1 MGAITTCVVLIL
13 GLTRVAL
20 PQTPPDTVTGVLRLQ
35 QVIERYGP
43 TIGDRIWPGFRP
55 DTIPVLWVIPHRA
68 KLLAEW
74 RDDLPGGFQPLP
86 GIPEAAWT
94 DTQAVSLPS
103 GRFISF
109 MSVDSTQDASALVGT
124 AIHEAFHSF
133 ARVGSRED
141 RKFGRGENSMLIA
154 EYPVFDVD
162 NEAAFALEGRLLRS
176 AYLAPELS
184 TLRAR
189 VAEFLAVRER
199 RHRALDS
206 AVAEFETMAE
216 LHEGLAQYT
225 LLRGV
230 AELGTS
236 PGEPWRTGAGRLAA
250 EETALLDSLIT
261 LSRRSVRR
269 RFYATGSIQGLI
281 LDRLVG
287 DAWKQQIMLGDIT
300 LEQAL
305 RAATKDAPGKTTA
318 QWDDWYRTEVN
329 DRRPEAEA
337 AVRTLKNTRKS
348 EAEQLLAQPGVT
360 VTIESAAG
368 PLNWCG
374 FDPQNTLPVGDGRL
388 MHTRFLRLCGSTGVS
403 VEFDTPVVETRE
415 PASFAAVVPE
425 TGLVLTS
432 ESRDLQL
439 APGESRELQSL
450 TITSPTLTL
459 IARTVRISRDASAL
473 RILVEQ

>member
-1 MGAITTCVVLIL
+1 MRATTTYVVLLL
-13 GLTRVAL
+13 GLARIGVA
-20 PQTPPDTVTGVLRLQ
+20 QTPPDTVTGVLRLQ

-74 RDDLPGGFQPLP
+74 RYDLPRGFQPLP
-86 GIPEAAWT
+86 GIPQAAWT

-109 MSVDSTQDASALVGT
+109 MSVDSAQDASFLVGT

-133 ARVGSRED
+133 ERASSRED

-162 NEAAFALEGRLLRS
+162 NEAAFALEGHLLRS
-176 AYLAPELS
+176 AYLATDVS

-206 AVAEFETMAE
+206 AMAEFETMAE

-230 AELGTS
+230 AELGTTA
-236 PGEPWRTGAGRLAA
+236 GELWRTGAGRLAV

-269 RFYATGSIQGLI
+269 RFYATGSTQGLI

-287 DAWKQQIMLGDIT
+287 DRWKHQIMLDDVT

-305 RAATKDAPGKTTA
+305 RAAMRDAPARTTA
-318 QWDDWYRTEVN
+318 QWDEWYRTEVN
-329 DRRPEAEA
+329 HRRPEAEA
-337 AVRTLKNTRKS
+337 AVRTLENIRKD
-348 EAEQLLAQPGVT
+348 EAERILAQPGVT
-360 VTIESAAG
+360 VTIESLVG
-368 PLNWCG
+368 RLNWCG

-388 MHTRFLRLCGSTGVS
+388 MHTRFLRLCGSPGVS
-403 VEFDTPVVETRE
+403 VDFDTPVVETRE
-415 PASFAAVVPE
+415 PASFAAVVPK
-425 TGLVLTS
+425 TGLTLTS
-432 ESRDLQL
+432 EGRDVRLM
-439 APGESRELQSL
+439 PGESRELPSL
-450 TITSPTLTL
+450 TIASPFLTLT
-459 IARTVRISRDASAL
+459 ARKVRVSRDASAL